1 MKTTLFWFGILVPLC
16 LAAAAETVYTKRANN
31 YVREGPGAYFPLVA
45 VVPENTAV
53 TVQERMGGWM
63 NVRLSDK
70 KKGWMSENSLTA
82 ALSAGARSTPLEKV
96 WSSPKASR
104 AGVSAAIRGF
114 AEKRDDT
121 PPGSIDPVLKNAT
134 KTFTDASLSA
144 FRKPVEQNKKKLA
157 GELDMDDLDLGPMV
171 YDAGIAEQQVGL
183 GIAARLGTKGF
194 VSNRGLVEYANLI
207 CATLAANSP
216 AYDWDF
222 TVFIINDPT
231 MNGFA
236 LPGGYV
242 FLTLGAVQMCSDEA
256 ELASIIAHEMA
267 HIIRRHGLQEMTKR
281 TVQVK
286 SDEAFNDLE
295 EEVGPKSEDEAELD
309 EMMRQMYESIVSPRL
324 YEYELEADRVATVL
338 LAETGYDPFGLV
350 RTAQKAARIPKERP
364 GLFDPNY
371 MAPDNLSNRA
381 KKTEE
386 FVNEHFRDNTGGA
399 RLRERFASSTSG
411 IR

>member
-1 MKTTLFWFGILVPLC
+1 
-16 LAAAAETVYTKRANN
+16 
-31 YVREGPGAYFPLVA
+31 
-45 VVPENTAV
+45 
-53 TVQERMGGWM
+53 
-63 NVRLSDK
+63 
-70 KKGWMSENSLTA
+70 
-82 ALSAGARSTPLEKV
+82 
-96 WSSPKASR
+96 
-104 AGVSAAIRGF
+104 
-114 AEKRDDT
+114 
-121 PPGSIDPVLKNAT
+121 
-134 KTFTDASLSA
+134 
-144 FRKPVEQNKKKLA
+144 
-157 GELDMDDLDLGPMV
+157 
-171 YDAGIAEQQVGL
+171 
-183 GIAARLGTKGF
+183 
-194 VSNRGLVEYANLI
+194 
-207 CATLAANSP
+207 
-216 AYDWDF
+216 
-222 TVFIINDPT
+222 
-231 MNGFA
+231 
-236 LPGGYV
+236 
-242 FLTLGAVQMCSDEA
+242 
-256 ELASIIAHEMA
+256 MA